1 MCALIKTTTTKKK
14 PESVSDLVSLIEE
27 QAEVG
32 ENDPE
37 FLPAIAVLKLPQQ
50 VT

>member
-1 MCALIKTTTTKKK
+1 MLQLKKNK
-14 PESVSDLVSLIEE
+14 KNESVSDLVSLIEE

-32 ENDPE
+32 ENNPE
-37 FLPAIAVLKLPQQ
+37 LLPAIAVLKLPQQ